1 MNEMDLL
8 KDSQQLL
15 KDLEGL
21 DSALHLEV
29 IVGHAAAFG
38 RRCVEHGERVN
49 SLVALFPGGVG
60 FRQTG
65 FASAEEKKEVFG
77 QAANYLAQRGAR
89 LAVLIADTWVGSPG
103 WKDRPSD
110 DPNRTEALLVQAVTP
125 NGKVVYGW
133 ICSHT
138 RKGSRIEW
146 CEAREGPIHDGDR
159 QGLLRPWVVTIQG
172 MTCGH
177 VIPTKADGDNVRIFP
192 PIDED
197 GNASIGERN

>member
-1 MNEMDLL
+1 MDLL
-8 KDSQQLL
+8 KDSKQLL

-21 DSALHLEV
+21 DSALHLDV
-29 IVGHAAAFG
+29 IVERSAAFG

-65 FASAEEKKEVFG
+65 FVSAEEKKEVLG

-89 LAVLIADTWVGSPG
+89 LAVLINDTWVGSPEWEG
-103 WKDRPSD
+103 RPSD

-125 NGKVVYGW
+125 NGKGVYVCK
-133 ICSHT
+133 CSYT

-146 CEAREGPIHDGDR
+146 CDAHEGPIHDGDR
-159 QGLLRPWVVTIQG
+159 QGLLRPWIITVAGRTG
-172 MTCGH
+172 GL
-177 VIPTKADGDNVRIFP
+177 VIPTKADGENIRIFP
-192 PIDED
+192 PLDEG
-197 GNASIGERN
+197 GNARIGDA